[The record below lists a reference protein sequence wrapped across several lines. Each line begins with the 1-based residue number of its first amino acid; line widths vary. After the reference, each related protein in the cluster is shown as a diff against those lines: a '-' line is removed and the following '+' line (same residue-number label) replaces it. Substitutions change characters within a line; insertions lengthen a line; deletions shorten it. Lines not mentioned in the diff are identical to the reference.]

1 MAPGRL
7 LVAFAACATLAA
19 LGHGLA
25 GCSNEPA
32 GPRPDSHAGSS
43 TSTAGGASGS
53 AKSAGVGSAS
63 GSPSG
68 TASGTASAEAVAPAV
83 PEAGAWH
90 GTYQAEKDTVFVPEK
105 VPYHGAWAKDDGKQ
119 AVGPGKVELTVAPDG
134 QVTGTASGAL
144 GDQVIRGV
152 VEGGALRLGLTAKDP
167 RDPAAMSGI
176 LTGSL
181 KGDKLV
187 GTLQV
192 ASADASLVRQAPVEL
207 ARR

>member
-1 MAPGRL
+1 MTPGRL
-7 LVAFAACATLAA
+7 LVAFAALAA

-25 GCSNEPA
+25 ACSGEPA
-32 GPRPDSHAGSS
+32 GPKPDPHTGSP
-43 TSTAGGASGS
+43 TSTAGGSSAPRTSAGVATASGS
-53 AKSAGVGSAS
+53 ASA
-63 GSPSG
+63 
-68 TASGTASAEAVAPAV
+68 APAAPAL
-83 PEAGAWH
+83 PEAGAWQ

-105 VPYHGAWAKDDGKQ
+105 VPYHGGWAKDDGTQ
-119 AVGPGKVELTVAPDG
+119 AVGPGQVELTVAPDG
-134 QVTGTASGAL
+134 QVTGSASGAL

-152 VEGGALRLGLTAKDP
+152 VDGGALRLGVTAKDP

-192 ASADASLVRQAPVEL
+192 ASSDASLVRQAPVALE
-207 ARR
+207 RR